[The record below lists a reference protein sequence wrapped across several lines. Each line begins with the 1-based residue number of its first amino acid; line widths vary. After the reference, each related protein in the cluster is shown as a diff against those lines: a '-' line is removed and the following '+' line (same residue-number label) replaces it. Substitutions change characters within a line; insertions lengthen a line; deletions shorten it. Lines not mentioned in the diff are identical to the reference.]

1 MDSSKEQPL
10 LDYEAVIEILN
21 QIALFGALNDEQLYK
36 VFKLLKKI
44 SYKKGSFIFNQGDS
58 PKNIFIVLSGKV
70 ELVLDANGEYLVKG
84 LLEEGQCFG
93 ETAVI
98 GIEKHSASA
107 VAADDTQLIVFSRQD
122 LFSLWETDKDL
133 FTMLVLNI
141 AREACR
147 RLSNSDKILLHY
159 YLNNETKDVGGKG
172 GKQI

>member
-1 MDSSKEQPL
+1 MDSSSEEPL
-10 LDYEAVIEILN
+10 LDYKKVIDILN
-21 QIALFGALNDEQLYK
+21 QIALFGALNDEQLAK
-36 VFKLLKKI
+36 VFRLLKKI
-44 SYKKGSFIFNQGDS
+44 SYKKGSFIFKQGDS

-107 VAADDTQLIVFSRQD
+107 VAAVDTELIELSRED
-122 LFSLWETDKDL
+122 LFSLWEDDKDL
-133 FTMLVLNI
+133 FAMLVLNI

-159 YLNNETKDVGGKG
+159 YLNHENKENGEKCG
-172 GKQI
+172 